1 MVMPSCVT
9 KPLLAHHD
17 GRAGARRPGRS
28 MVGQGP
34 NTDELGVAE
43 TPSSSAQLT
52 GLEPIVTVAFLV

>member
-17 GRAGARRPGRS
+17 GRASAWRPGRF
-28 MVGQGP
+28 MLGQGP
-34 NTDELGVAE
+34 NMGELGVAG
-43 TPSSSAQLT
+43 TPSSPAQLT